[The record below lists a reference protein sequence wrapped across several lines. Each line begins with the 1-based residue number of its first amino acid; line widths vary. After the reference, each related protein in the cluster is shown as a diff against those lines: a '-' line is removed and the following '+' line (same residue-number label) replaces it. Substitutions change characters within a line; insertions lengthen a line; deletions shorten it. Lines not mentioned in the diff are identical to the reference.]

1 MPGPPIKM
9 LRPPPPSISPG
20 PLTRPSLLLW
30 AVQHA
35 KNARIEISEDLPNV
49 SRVDGR

>member
-1 MPGPPIKM
+1 MPGPSIKM
-9 LRPPPPSISPG
+9 PPLSPG

-35 KNARIEISEDLPNV
+35 KNARIEISEDLPSV